1 MSLNVSKLRLQFKG
15 PHHLVTT
22 SDGKTLFLRKWEPQ
36 GETGR
41 NQAVLILHGITA
53 HSGPYSMI
61 GEPLAKSGFTVY
73 GLDLRGHG
81 LSDGI
86 RGDYPSKDRFVKD
99 ICETIAFTAR
109 FHDTVVLL
117 GHSLGVLSSFHA
129 MNSCLENID
138 RVILLSGARTI
149 RPEAYPKMSVLQ
161 KLRIGLWSVLSP
173 SKPMIKYGRDG
184 MVGLDDPLFNFRYT
198 LRFMRMMNHKDMEIP
213 RELYIPF
220 FVGIGDSDELFSVDS
235 CRTLFEEIPSDL
247 KEFHVFPGATH
258 TGFPQGSWVPLVT
271 WLEKTF
277 N

>member
-1 MSLNVSKLRLQFKG
+1 MSLNVSKLRQQFKG
-15 PHHLVTT
+15 PHHLITT
-22 SDGKTLFLRKWEPQ
+22 SDGQTLFLRKWEPQ
-36 GETGR
+36 GETVR

-61 GEPLAKSGFTVY
+61 GDPLSKAGFTVY

-81 LSDGI
+81 LSDGV

-99 ICETIAFTAR
+99 ICETIAFTKQL
-109 FHDTVVLL
+109 HDAVVLL
-117 GHSLGVLSSFHA
+117 GHSLGVLSSIHA

-138 RVILLSGARTI
+138 GVILLSGARTI

-161 KLRIGLWSVLSP
+161 KLKIGLWSLVSP
-173 SKPMIKYGRDG
+173 SKPVIKYGRDG

-213 RELYIPF
+213 KELYIPF

-235 CRTLFEEIPSDL
+235 CRELFEEIPSDQ
-247 KEFHVFPGATH
+247 KEFHVFPGVTH